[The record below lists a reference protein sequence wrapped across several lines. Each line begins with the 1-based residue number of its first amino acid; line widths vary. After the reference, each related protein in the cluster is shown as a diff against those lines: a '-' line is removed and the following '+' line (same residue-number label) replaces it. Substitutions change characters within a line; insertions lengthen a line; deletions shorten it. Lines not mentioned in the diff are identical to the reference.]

1 MNKIYG
7 AACYIPDYPRPQF
20 VRKEW
25 INLNGAWSFCFD
37 DNGEGGADWP
47 ALGLPGDRV
56 REIQVPFPYETAAS
70 GIGDETVHFC
80 VWYEKSF
87 SIAGNSSKLGDG
99 QKNGVEDASE
109 LGDGQKNGVED
120 APEQDGGRK
129 VGTDGKRLLLHFEG
143 SDFET
148 TVWINGKK
156 AGSHRG
162 GYERFS
168 FDITDSICAGENR
181 IVVCVKDSLGRE
193 QPRGKQRWMKENFA
207 CWYVQTTGIWK
218 TVWMEWV
225 PEAYLE
231 RVKLTPDLQRN
242 EIEAEVSLNLEHFRR
257 NGCGADG
264 GSAEA
269 AGTCGADM
277 SSLEVEAVVFY
288 HGELTARARLL
299 AQEHLVFRIGLDKPD
314 PADQWGVHLWS
325 PDAPNLYDMELRLLR
340 NGKEIDRADSYFG
353 MREVQIKDSQV
364 LLNGAPVYQKLI
376 LDQGYWEESHLTPPS
391 EQALIEDI
399 DRIHELGYNGLRKH
413 QKLEDERFLYWCD
426 VKGML
431 VWSEMAAFYSYSDAA
446 VEQFTREWAEI
457 VRQNYNHPSI
467 ITWVPLNESW
477 GIPKVRT
484 DRTQQCFTEA
494 IYYLTKSLDPMRP
507 VVVNDGWEHTVSDLL
522 TLHDYEAW
530 GDALADRY
538 LTRKEDILAGRLPHC
553 KDHFA
558 LAEGYSYRGQ
568 PVLISEYGGI
578 AFAGAGEG
586 WGYGDMVKDEEEF
599 IRRFD
604 SVTSA
609 IKALPYVCGY
619 CYTQVSDVQQE
630 INGLMTAD
638 RKFKVDPSAI
648 REINM
653 S

>member
-1 MNKIYG
+1 MNKLYG
-7 AACYIPDYPRPQF
+7 AACYIPDYPRPQL

-25 INLNGAWSFCFD
+25 INLNGAWRFCFD
-37 DNGEGGADWP
+37 DNGEGEANWP
-47 ALGLPGDRV
+47 ALGLPEDRV
-56 REIQVPFPYETAAS
+56 REIKVPFTYETAAS
-70 GIGDETVHFC
+70 GIGDETVHSC
-80 VWYEKSF
+80 VWYERTFFIS
-87 SIAGNSSKLGDG
+87 G
-99 QKNGVEDASE
+99 SE
-109 LGDGQKNGVED
+109 QTV
-120 APEQDGGRK
+120 R
-129 VGTDGKRLLLHFEG
+129 TDRKRLLLHFEG

-168 FDITDSICAGENR
+168 FDITDSICIGENH
-181 IVVCVKDSLGRE
+181 IAVCVKDSLSRE

-225 PEAYLE
+225 SAAYLE

-242 EIEAEVSLNLEHFRR
+242 EIEAEVSLNLEHFRKP
-257 NGCGADG
+257 GCGEDIA
-264 GSAEA
+264 
-269 AGTCGADM
+269 
-277 SSLEVEAVVFY
+277 SLEVEAAVFY
-288 HGELTARARLL
+288 HGELTARARLQ

-314 PADQWGVHLWS
+314 PTDQWGVHLWN
-325 PDAPNLYDMELRLLR
+325 PEAPNLYDIEFRLLR
-340 NGKEIDRADSYFG
+340 DGKEIDRADSYFG

-364 LLNGAPVYQKLI
+364 LLNGVPIYQKLI

-431 VWSEMAAFYSYSDAA
+431 VWSEMAASYSYSDAA
-446 VEQFTREWAEI
+446 VEQFTREWTEI

-467 ITWVPLNESW
+467 ITWVPFNESW

-484 DRTQQCFTEA
+484 DRAQQCFTEA

-530 GDALADRY
+530 GDALSDRY
-538 LTRKEDILAGRLPHC
+538 LTRKEDILAGKLPHC
-553 KDHFA
+553 RDHFA
-558 LAEGYSYRGQ
+558 LAEGYSYHGR

-638 RKFKVDPSAI
+638 RKFKLDPSVI
-648 REINM
+648 REINDRQ
-653 S
+653 

>member
-47 ALGLPGDRV
+47 ALGLPVNRV
-56 REIQVPFPYETAAS
+56 REIQVPFTYETAAS
-70 GIGDETVHFC
+70 GIGDETVHSC

-99 QKNGVEDASE
+99 QKNGM
-109 LGDGQKNGVED
+109 ED
-120 APEQDGGRK
+120 APEQDGGQK

-181 IVVCVKDSLGRE
+181 IVVCVKDSLSRE

-225 PEAYLE
+225 TEAYLE

-242 EIEAEVSLNLEHFRR
+242 EIEAEVSLNLEHFRK
-257 NGCGADG
+257 NGRGADG

-446 VEQFTREWAEI
+446 VEQFTREWTEI

-484 DRTQQCFTEA
+484 DRSQQCFTEA

-538 LTRKEDILAGRLPHC
+538 LTRKEDILTGRLPHC

>member
-1 MNKIYG
+1 MNKLYG
-7 AACYIPDYPRPQF
+7 AACYIPDYPRPQL

-25 INLNGAWSFCFD
+25 INLNGAWNFCFD
-37 DNGEGGADWP
+37 DNGEGEANWP
-47 ALGLPGDRV
+47 ALGLPEDRV
-56 REIQVPFPYETAAS
+56 REIKVPFTYETAAS
-70 GIGDETVHFC
+70 GIGDETVHSC
-80 VWYEKSF
+80 VWYERAFFIS
-87 SIAGNSSKLGDG
+87 G
-99 QKNGVEDASE
+99 SE
-109 LGDGQKNGVED
+109 QTVIPDS
-120 APEQDGGRK
+120 EQAVRTGSEQAVRADR
-129 VGTDGKRLLLHFEG
+129 KRLLLHLEG

-148 TVWINGKK
+148 AVWINGKK

-168 FDITDSICAGENR
+168 FDITDSICIGENH
-181 IVVCVKDSLGRE
+181 IAVCVKDSLSRE

-225 PEAYLE
+225 PAAYLE
-231 RVKLTPDLQRN
+231 RVKLTTDLQRN
-242 EIEAEVSLNLEHFRR
+242 EIEAEVSLNLEHFRKS
-257 NGCGADG
+257 GCEDI
-264 GSAEA
+264 
-269 AGTCGADM
+269 T
-277 SSLEVEAVVFY
+277 SLEVEAAVFY
-288 HGELTARARLL
+288 HGELTARARLQ

-314 PADQWGVHLWS
+314 PTDQWGVHLWS
-325 PDAPNLYDMELRLLR
+325 PEAPNLYDIEFRLLR
-340 NGKEIDRADSYFG
+340 DGKEMDRADSYFG

-364 LLNGAPVYQKLI
+364 LLNGVPIYQKLI

-431 VWSEMAAFYSYSDAA
+431 VWSEMAASYSYSDAA
-446 VEQFTREWAEI
+446 VEQFTREWTEI

-467 ITWVPLNESW
+467 ITWVPFNESW

-530 GDALADRY
+530 GDALLDRY
-538 LTRKEDILAGRLPHC
+538 LTRKDEILAGKLPHC
-553 KDHFA
+553 MDHFA
-558 LAEGYSYRGQ
+558 LAEGYSCHGR

-638 RKFKVDPSAI
+638 RKFKLDPSVI
-648 REINM
+648 REINDRK
-653 S
+653 

>member
-1 MNKIYG
+1 M
-7 AACYIPDYPRPQF
+7 
-20 VRKEW
+20 
-25 INLNGAWSFCFD
+25 
-37 DNGEGGADWP
+37 
-47 ALGLPGDRV
+47 
-56 REIQVPFPYETAAS
+56 
-70 GIGDETVHFC
+70 
-80 VWYEKSF
+80 
-87 SIAGNSSKLGDG
+87 
-99 QKNGVEDASE
+99 
-109 LGDGQKNGVED
+109 
-120 APEQDGGRK
+120 
-129 VGTDGKRLLLHFEG
+129 
-143 SDFET
+143 
-148 TVWINGKK
+148 
-156 AGSHRG
+156 
-162 GYERFS
+162 
-168 FDITDSICAGENR
+168 
-181 IVVCVKDSLGRE
+181 
-193 QPRGKQRWMKENFA
+193 
-207 CWYVQTTGIWK
+207 
-218 TVWMEWV
+218 

-231 RVKLTPDLQRN
+231 RVKLTPDLRKN
-242 EIEAEVSLNLEHFRR
+242 EIEAEVSLNLEHFRETA
-257 NGCGADG
+257 CGADG

-299 AQEHLVFRIGLDKPD
+299 AQEHLVFRIGLDRPD
-314 PADQWGVHLWS
+314 PVDQWGVHLWS
-325 PDAPNLYDMELRLLR
+325 PEAPNLYDMELRLLR
-340 NGKEIDRADSYFG
+340 DGKEIDRADSYFG

-431 VWSEMAAFYSYSDAA
+431 VWSEMAASYSYSDAA

-484 DRTQQCFTEA
+484 DRSQQCFTEA
-494 IYYLTKSLDPMRP
+494 VYYLTKSLDPMRP

-530 GDALADRY
+530 GDALSDRY

-638 RKFKVDPSAI
+638 RKFKVDPSVI
-648 REINM
+648 REIN
-653 S
+653 SRP

>member
-47 ALGLPGDRV
+47 ALGLPVNRV
-56 REIQVPFPYETAAS
+56 REIQVPFTYETAAS
-70 GIGDETVHFC
+70 GIGDETVHPC

-99 QKNGVEDASE
+99 QKNGM
-109 LGDGQKNGVED
+109 ED
-120 APEQDGGRK
+120 APEQDGGQK
-129 VGTDGKRLLLHFEG
+129 FGTDGKRLLLHFEG

-242 EIEAEVSLNLEHFRR
+242 EIEAEVSLNLEHFRK

-269 AGTCGADM
+269 AGTCGTDM

-484 DRTQQCFTEA
+484 DRSQQCFTEA

-538 LTRKEDILAGRLPHC
+538 LTRKEDILTGRLPHC

>member
-1 MNKIYG
+1 M
-7 AACYIPDYPRPQF
+7 P
-20 VRKEW
+20 
-25 INLNGAWSFCFD
+25 WSRTADRRSERTESGCFFILRAVISRLRS
-37 DNGEGGADWP
+37 GSTG
-47 ALGLPGDRV
+47 RR
-56 REIQVPFPYETAAS
+56 REAT
-70 GIGDETVHFC
+70 G
-80 VWYEKSF
+80 
-87 SIAGNSSKLGDG
+87 
-99 QKNGVEDASE
+99 
-109 LGDGQKNGVED
+109 
-120 APEQDGGRK
+120 
-129 VGTDGKRLLLHFEG
+129 
-143 SDFET
+143 
-148 TVWINGKK
+148 
-156 AGSHRG
+156 G

-181 IVVCVKDSLGRE
+181 IVVCVKDSLSRE

-242 EIEAEVSLNLEHFRR
+242 EIEAEVSLNLEHFRK

-314 PADQWGVHLWS
+314 PVDQWGVHLWS
-325 PDAPNLYDMELRLLR
+325 PEAPNLYDMELRLLR

-353 MREVQIKDSQV
+353 MREVQIKNSQV

-484 DRTQQCFTEA
+484 DRSQQCFTEA

-530 GDALADRY
+530 GHALADRY

-648 REINM
+648 REINNRP
-653 S
+653 